1 MRLRTAKTASS
12 SAFLWHLAVLF
23 IGFSWIGFT
32 AHARESNF
40 ESQDPYEILGV
51 EDSASKAEI
60 GAAWR
65 ALVQLYHPDSG
76 ASDNDHIRRINDAYQ
91 LLKDEARRLGYDTG
105 EVDFN
110 GHFRRPDFVTSD
122 RERDE
127 RERAGWSRFY
137 EETEAKVRE
146 TLNRID
152 PALNQDGLV
161 VLYGI
166 LSFPMKTADG
176 HDHAQMRLTSKGHR
190 KAYGQLFDRL
200 GLMEMSRMDKRLICD
215 HEPLE
220 AIERIYLGTFF
231 DKTEV
236 KEAQSILR
244 AFQIF
249 YLDKPFSRTDFL
261 NLTETLEAHD
271 FLRGRSEVGESL
283 RKSLQPVLS
292 YYIRQMKESGCG
304 AGECRQDLAR
314 AKKLLSRTQTLLDS
328 AISCVQALLKK

>member
-1 MRLRTAKTASS
+1 M
-12 SAFLWHLAVLF
+12 WHLAVLF
-23 IGFSWIGFT
+23 IGLSWLGFT
-32 AHARESNF
+32 AQARESNF

-51 EDSASKAEI
+51 DDSASKAEI

-110 GHFRRPDFVTSD
+110 GYFRRPDFVTSD

-127 RERAGWSRFY
+127 RERAGWTRFY

-146 TLNRID
+146 TLNRVD
-152 PALNQDGLV
+152 PALNQDGMV

-166 LSFPMKTADG
+166 LSFPMKAADG
-176 HDHAQMRLTSKGHR
+176 HDHAQIRLTSKGHR

-220 AIERIYLGTFF
+220 ALEGIYLGTFF
-231 DKTEV
+231 DKTAV

-249 YLDKPFSRTDFL
+249 YLDKPYSRADFL
-261 NLTETLEAHD
+261 HLTESLAAQD
-271 FLRGRSEVGESL
+271 FLKGRSEVGDAL
-283 RKSLQPVLS
+283 RKSLQPILKH
-292 YYIRQMKESGCG
+292 YIDQMKESGCG
-304 AGECRQDLAR
+304 ARECRDDLER
-314 AKKLLSRTQTLLDS
+314 AKKFLSQTQTFLDS
-328 AISCVQALLKK
+328 ARSCVQALLKK